1 LHVLKKSTLANLT
14 PNQKPKLKV
23 PIIEG
28 IIMPHIIEIMG
39 KTKVV
44 VKNGEVIEVGESEL
58 EWCPLIDKLS
68 GIQKITSEEVR
79 KNVESK
85 IKDYGMFTAKRH
97 LLGCDTFVAF
107 GASEIMMSG
116 LRSGFLDATVTAC
129 DGAGT
134 VISSNPELVQGIGG
148 RMSGLVETEP
158 IEDVITGIQKLGGT
172 VLDTKTA
179 SIDPVGGVKKA
190 AELGYKKVAV
200 TIADSKTAKTLRE
213 LETEFGLELIVIAVH
228 VTGVSKE
235 EAQSLLENS
244 DLVTGCASKYIRE
257 LAKPIV
263 QVAAAIP
270 LFALTKK
277 GKELVIEREKDIENP
292 ILITTTELPV
302 VPKHKQPR
310 ELK

>member
-1 LHVLKKSTLANLT
+1 
-14 PNQKPKLKV
+14 
-23 PIIEG
+23 
-28 IIMPHIIEIMG
+28 MPHIMEIMG
-39 KTKVV
+39 KTRVV
-44 VKNGEVIEVGESEL
+44 VKDGEIIEVGEPEL

-68 GIQKITSEEVR
+68 GVQKITSEEVK

-85 IKDYGMFTAKRH
+85 IRDYGMFTAKRQ
-97 LLGCDTFVAF
+97 LLGHDTFVAF

-116 LRSGFLDATVTAC
+116 LRSDFLDATITAC

-134 VISSNPELVQGIGG
+134 VISNNPELVQGIGG

-158 IEDVITGIQKLGGT
+158 IEDVINGIQKLGGI

-179 SIDPVGGVKKA
+179 SIDPVRGVKKA

-200 TIADSKTAKTLRE
+200 TTADLKTAKKLRE
-213 LETEFGLELIVIAVH
+213 IETELELDLIIIAVH

-235 EAQSLLENS
+235 EAQGLLENS

-277 GKELVIEREKDIENP
+277 GKELVIEREKDIESP
-292 ILITTTELPV
+292 ILVTTTELPV

-310 ELK
+310 DLK

>member
-1 LHVLKKSTLANLT
+1 
-14 PNQKPKLKV
+14 
-23 PIIEG
+23 
-28 IIMPHIIEIMG
+28 MEIMG
-39 KTKVV
+39 KTRVV
-44 VKNGEVIEVGESEL
+44 VKDGEVIEVGESEL
-58 EWCPLIDKLS
+58 KWCPLIDKLS
-68 GIQKITSEEVR
+68 GVQKITSEEVK

-97 LLGCDTFVAF
+97 LLGHDTFVVF

-134 VISSNPELVQGIGG
+134 VISDNPELVQGMGG

-158 IEDVITGIQKLGGT
+158 IEDVINGIQKLGGI

-179 SIDPVGGVKKA
+179 SIDSVGGVKKA
-190 AELGYKKVAV
+190 AELDYKKVAV
-200 TIADSKTAKTLRE
+200 TTADSKTAKNLRE
-213 LETEFGLELIVIAVH
+213 LEAKLGLDLIIIAVH

-235 EAQSLLENS
+235 EAQGLLENS
-244 DLVTGCASKYIRE
+244 DLVTSCASKYIRE

-277 GKELVIEREKDIENP
+277 GKELVIEREIDIESP

-310 ELK
+310 DLK

>member
-1 LHVLKKSTLANLT
+1 MPV
-14 PNQKPKLKV
+14 
-23 PIIEG
+23 IEG
-28 IIMPHIIEIMG
+28 IIMPHIMEIMG
-39 KTKVV
+39 KTRVV
-44 VKNGEVIEVGESEL
+44 VKDGKVIEVGEAEL

-68 GIQKITSEEVR
+68 GVQKITSEEVK
-79 KNVESK
+79 KNVEFK
-85 IKDYGMFTAKRH
+85 IKEYGMFTAKRH
-97 LLGCDTFVAF
+97 LLGHDTFVAF

-116 LRSGFLDATVTAC
+116 LRSGFLDTTVTAC

-134 VISSNPELVQGIGG
+134 VISNNPELVQGIGG

-158 IEDVITGIQKLGGT
+158 IEDVINGIQKLGGI

-190 AELGYKKVAV
+190 AELGYKKIAV
-200 TIADSKTAKTLRE
+200 TTADSKTAKNLRE
-213 LETEFGLELIVIAVH
+213 IETELGLGLIVIAVH

-235 EAQSLLENS
+235 EAQGLLENS
-244 DLVTGCASKYIRE
+244 DLVISCASKYIRE

-277 GKELVIEREKDIENP
+277 GKKLVIERERDIESP

-310 ELK
+310 DLK

>member
-1 LHVLKKSTLANLT
+1 MGLFQWARIQAINPDLDLPYDRL
-14 PNQKPKLKV
+14 
-23 PIIEG
+23 IEG

-68 GIQKITSEEVR
+68 GIQKITSEEVK

-97 LLGCDTFVAF
+97 LLGRDTFVAF

-134 VISSNPELVQGIGG
+134 VISNNPELVQGIGG

-200 TIADSKTAKTLRE
+200 TIADSKTAKKLRE
-213 LETEFGLELIVIAVH
+213 LEAEFGLELIVIAVH

-277 GKELVIEREKDIENP
+277 GKELVIEREKDIESP

-302 VPKHKQPR
+302 VPEHKQPR